1 MAPASS
7 ASSSK
12 EEETNKFSLSAE
24 SISEQEDG
32 RKTEKEATAKKLK
45 RNVSG
50 DTEDTKRKKKQQQHC
65 NPDESALF
73 TRLWSKEDEVA
84 LLKGI
89 KIFENVGIPQGEIP
103 QGEKRRK
110 VAPLFFEYI
119 KDDIHFDVSRKQLNS
134 KISKLKRKFEENMKA
149 NRCTF
154 DNSHKQKVYDLSKL
168 IWDVE
173 AKGSNEVIAKELKV
187 CDSDEGITKK
197 LEVLESY
204 FGTDGK
210 ETEMK
215 KYFILGLN
223 SLEGSKKKEMIKEYW
238 QWFLCM
244 MDLVGKQNDIIRKH
258 HDLLK
263 PVYKTY

>member
-45 RNVSG
+45 RNS
-50 DTEDTKRKKKQQQHC
+50 
-65 NPDESALF
+65 
-73 TRLWSKEDEVA
+73 
-84 LLKGI
+84 
-89 KIFENVGIPQGEIP
+89 
-103 QGEKRRK
+103 
-110 VAPLFFEYI
+110 
-119 KDDIHFDVSRKQLNS
+119 
-134 KISKLKRKFEENMKA
+134 
-149 NRCTF
+149 
-154 DNSHKQKVYDLSKL
+154 
-168 IWDVE
+168 
-173 AKGSNEVIAKELKV
+173 KGSNEVIARELKAS
-187 CDSDEGITKK
+187 DSDEEITKK

-223 SLEGSKKKEMIKEYW
+223 SLEGSKKKKMIKEYW

-258 HDLLK
+258 HDLVM
-263 PVYKTY
+263 PVYKTC

>member
-1 MAPASS
+1 MAPGSS

-12 EEETNKFSLSAE
+12 EEETNKFPLSAE

-45 RNVSG
+45 RNS
-50 DTEDTKRKKKQQQHC
+50 
-65 NPDESALF
+65 
-73 TRLWSKEDEVA
+73 
-84 LLKGI
+84 
-89 KIFENVGIPQGEIP
+89 
-103 QGEKRRK
+103 
-110 VAPLFFEYI
+110 
-119 KDDIHFDVSRKQLNS
+119 
-134 KISKLKRKFEENMKA
+134 
-149 NRCTF
+149 
-154 DNSHKQKVYDLSKL
+154 
-168 IWDVE
+168 
-173 AKGSNEVIAKELKV
+173 KGSNEVIAKELKAS
-187 CDSDEGITKK
+187 DSDEGITKK

-204 FGTDGK
+204 FGTDHGK

-258 HDLLK
+258 HDLVM